1 MTLATM
7 RSYVWKSNG
16 DVVLHYRLKG
26 NVEAGTRPEAA
37 PSRASSTTVVEE
49 GDKSSISTTTTTLA
63 GDGIASV

>member
-16 DVVLHYRLKG
+16 DVILHYRLKG
-26 NVEAGTRPEAA
+26 NL
-37 PSRASSTTVVEE
+37 E
-49 GDKSSISTTTTTLA
+49 GDKAEASPNPSSSMAVAAEWDKSLVSTTATTPA

>member
-16 DVVLHYRLKG
+16 DVILHYRLKG
-26 NVEAGTRPEAA
+26 NLEGDKAEAA
-37 PSRASSTTVVEE
+37 LNPPSSMAVVEE
-49 GDKSSISTTTTTLA
+49 WDKGFVTTTTTTTLA

>member
-26 NVEAGTRPEAA
+26 NVEATKPEAVSN
-37 PSRASSTTVVEE
+37 PASPTTVEE
-49 GDKSSISTTTTTLA
+49 GDKGSVPTTATTLA

>member
-26 NVEAGTRPEAA
+26 NVEATKPEAV
-37 PSRASSTTVVEE
+37 PSPTMVEE
-49 GDKSSISTTTTTLA
+49 GDKSSVSTTATTLA